1 MYKKLWRVSLFIK
14 ICSLVFFLPYK
25 NSLKINSRVRIV
37 HALTQQAHIALSGSG
52 CPKRDH
58 LDRHTAPTVGI
69 YNRSGSHPSSSLLAI
84 RQCTVRLRFL
94 PKLRLRLKIEVNV
107 WLSSEIPNCTEAWHA
122 RNTTDFGRVWF
133 RFSRSFGVE
142 TQKYRQ
148 TLWIF
153 LASKKRRVVGP
164 LVFSAKRENRKSDKN
179 LNFLATSE
187 KQCR

>member
-1 MYKKLWRVSLFIK
+1 MKSQSLYKNLFSCIFFYPLKIAQKLIQESGLYMLSHNKPTSPCPALAVPNGTISTGTPRPRWASTTAAALTHRQACSQSDNAQWTSLFAGT
-14 ICSLVFFLPYK
+14 P
-25 NSLKINSRVRIV
+25 
-37 HALTQQAHIALSGSG
+37 
-52 CPKRDH
+52 
-58 LDRHTAPTVGI
+58 AP
-69 YNRSGSHPSSSLLAI
+69 
-84 RQCTVRLRFL
+84 
-94 PKLRLRLKIEVNV
+94 IEVNV